1 MVGAC
6 VVGFDRLAADL
17 RPEAKLPLMSDF
29 LFGGMSVL
37 VKGLGNDCFDRQ

>member
-6 VVGFDRLAADL
+6 MVGFDQLAVDSW
-17 RPEAKLPLMSDF
+17 PKAKLPLMSDF